1 MVSLRNTADL
11 DDFNRAIKRL
21 TAIADTVRAAQRVV
35 FDLRAAGE
43 VEEGFDWILEN
54 PGS

>member
-1 MVSLRNTADL
+1 VVSLRNTADL
-11 DDFNRAIKRL
+11 DDFNRAIERL

-35 FDLRAAGE
+35 LTFAPPARWRKASTGY
-43 VEEGFDWILEN
+43 WRN